1 VNYGSKDGGDEN
13 GRVEEEARKFIGE
26 EGKEGRLYVVFA
38 IGMKLEDK
46 EWRLEKRRGLL
57 TGSYLQ
63 VGDDPASKAVE
74 KGKEKI
80 RQQVYCC
87 FLRALSS

>member
-1 VNYGSKDGGDEN
+1 MNYGSKDGGDEN

-63 VGDDPASKAVE
+63 FGDLLASRSVGRE
-74 KGKEKI
+74 NEEM
-80 RQQVYCC
+80 RQQVY
-87 FLRALSS
+87 FVVFYIN